1 MWDLVPRLWR
11 DPRLPEWG
19 CGVMWDLVPRL
30 WRDPRLPELGVWSLS
45 LWTTREVPD
54 TYILEQEY
62 VIEWNILIN
71 YYNIILYYN
80 Q

>member
-1 MWDLVPRLWR
+1 MWDPVPR
-11 DPRLPEWG
+11 P
-19 CGVMWDLVPRL
+19 

-45 LWTTREVPD
+45 LWTAREVPD

-71 YYNIILYYN
+71 YYNMILYYS